1 MAPRQ
6 QKPFTVKVWGKNRN
20 VVHRGK
26 GFWIE
31 RLDDGALVSHGGNL
45 LDGQVVHKTLP
56 EPSKTC
62 SKCKQP
68 TDRTTPRGRGVHDNC
83 GNQLDVLPDHVYWQV
98 VFGIAAD
105 LGATLVTGAERPK
118 EVRRAA

>member
-1 MAPRQ
+1 MPARKQ
-6 QKPFTVKVWGKNRN
+6 QPFTVKVWGESHY

-26 GFWIE
+26 GFWVSQL
-31 RLDDGALVSHGGNL
+31 RDGTLVSHAGNL
-45 LDGQVVHKTLP
+45 LDGQKQHKTITTP
-56 EPSKTC
+56 KPC

-68 TDRTTPRGRGVHDNC
+68 CWTTTPRGRAIHDTCEGFADVMPDEVH
-83 GNQLDVLPDHVYWQV
+83 WAV

-105 LGATLVTGAERPK
+105 LGATLVTGNERPE